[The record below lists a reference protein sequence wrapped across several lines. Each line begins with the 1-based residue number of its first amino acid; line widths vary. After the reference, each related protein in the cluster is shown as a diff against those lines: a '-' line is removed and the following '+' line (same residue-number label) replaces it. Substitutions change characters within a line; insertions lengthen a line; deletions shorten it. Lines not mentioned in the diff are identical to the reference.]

1 MASFLA
7 IGECMM
13 ELRENNDS
21 SFRRAFSG
29 DTYNSA
35 VYAKRWS
42 PDLKV
47 ALYSSIGQ
55 DPLSD
60 AMLEQWKTD
69 GLDTSLVT
77 RAKKAL
83 LGIYVIATDPLG
95 ERSFSYWR
103 RDSAA
108 SQMMNLLEK
117 KHQHRRA
124 LSFNCVYFSGIT
136 LAILSVEQRVKLLQ
150 WLEQLRANGA
160 DIAFDPN
167 YRANLWDSPQQAV
180 RWIEEAYKI
189 TDIALPGLDEH
200 TDLFAHQTIDDVQS
214 YLSGLGVKEI
224 IIKSGQ
230 QGIYAFSQGNPLT
243 HLPFSAAPKQVDST
257 AAGDSFSGTYL
268 ASRIEGA
275 GVQESITSAARVASL
290 VVQHSGA
297 VICER
302 IYNHHIK
309 KDRGS
314 LNDSSSVHR
323 Q

>member
-1 MASFLA
+1 
-7 IGECMM
+7 MM
-13 ELRENNDS
+13 ELRANNDA
-21 SFRRAFSG
+21 SFQRAFSG
-29 DTYNSA
+29 DTYNSG

-47 ALYSSIGQ
+47 AMYSSIGL

-60 AMLEQWKTD
+60 AMLEQWNAD

-83 LGIYVIATDPLG
+83 LGIYVIATDKLG

-103 RDSAA
+103 SDSAA

-117 KHQHRRA
+117 KHPHRHA
-124 LSFNCVYFSGIT
+124 LSFDCVYFSGIT

-167 YRANLWDSPQQAV
+167 YRANLWDSPQQAA

-200 TDLFAHQTIDDVQS
+200 TDLFAHQTVDEVQG
-214 YLSGLGVKEI
+214 YLSNLGVKEVV
-224 IIKSGQ
+224 IKSGK

-257 AAGDSFSGTYL
+257 AAGDSFAGTYL
-268 ASRIEGA
+268 ASRIDKLGIKA
-275 GVQESITSAARVASL
+275 SLAAAARVASL

-297 VICER
+297 IICNKTYQQR
-302 IYNHHIK
+302 IKNK
-309 KDRGS
+309 ESVD
-314 LNDSSSVHR
+314 DSSSVYR